1 MVTLPGESVSYWME
15 SAAPTSYP
23 RLDADVDADVAVIG
37 GGMAGLC
44 TAWELART
52 GRSVVVLDAAR
63 IAAGVS
69 GHTTAKLTAQHGL
82 IYAHLRSTFGAE
94 AARLYARSQSE
105 AVERVVATAAELGAD
120 CEIERRPAY
129 TYAADAQHDGEI
141 REEVDAAREA
151 GLDACLVTDTGLPF
165 RTGSAIRVADQV
177 QFHPRRFL
185 LALAEDLTRRRG
197 RVYENS
203 RVRRLRE
210 GRPNKVTTETG
221 ATVTA
226 ESVVIA
232 THYPAFD
239 RSLAFSRLKPLR
251 ELVIAGPL
259 DDKHAPQGMYIT
271 PHEGTRSVR
280 SAPYGEGRRLL
291 IVTGEKYTPGEPGV
305 AQRFDRLI
313 SWAREHF
320 PVREITH
327 HWATQDNWPTDRV
340 PHVGLFHLATQ
351 NVYVATGFGG
361 WGLSGGAMAGRMLA
375 DMIDGRD
382 VAWAGLYDPR
392 RVHPIAEAGA
402 FVKANLA
409 TARHFVADRLRPVE
423 RDALAAIPLD
433 GGAVVRWKGQQ
444 CAVYRDD
451 EGTVHAVSAVCSH
464 LGCLVAFN
472 EVERSWDCPC
482 HGSRFDVGGGVLHGP
497 ATAPLAPREVREE

>member
-1 MVTLPGESVSYWME
+1 MATIPGEPISYWME
-15 SAAPTSYP
+15 SAAHTSYP
-23 RLDADVDADVAVIG
+23 RLDDDVNADVAVIG

-52 GRSVVVLDAAR
+52 GRSVVVLDAAH

-82 IYAHLRSTFGAE
+82 IYAHLRSRFGAE
-94 AARLYARSQSE
+94 AARLYAQSQSE
-105 AVERVVATAAELGAD
+105 GVERVVATAMDLGVD

-129 TYAADAQHDGEI
+129 TYAADAQHNSEI
-141 REEVDAAREA
+141 HEEVDAAREA
-151 GLDACLVTDTGLPF
+151 GLDASLVTDTGLPF
-165 RTGSAIRVADQV
+165 ATGSGIRVAEQV
-177 QFHPRRFL
+177 QFHPRRYL
-185 LALAEDLTRRRG
+185 LALAEDLTRHHG
-197 RVYENS
+197 RIYEHS
-203 RVRRLRE
+203 RVTHLRE
-210 GRPNKVTTETG
+210 GRTNKVTTDTG

-232 THYPAFD
+232 THYPVFD
-239 RSLAFSRLKPLR
+239 RSLAFSRLRPLR
-251 ELVIAGPL
+251 ELVIAGPMDAEL
-259 DDKHAPQGMYIT
+259 APHGMYIT

-291 IVTGEKYTPGEPGV
+291 IVTGEKYTPGEPG
-305 AQRFDRLI
+305 ATERFERLTG
-313 SWAREHF
+313 WARERF
-320 PVREITH
+320 PIREITH
-327 HWATQDNWPTDRV
+327 HWATQDNWTTDRV
-340 PHVGLFHLATQ
+340 PHVGLFHLAAR

-375 DMIDGRD
+375 DLIEGKD

-392 RVHPIAEAGA
+392 RIHPIAEAGA

-409 TARHFVADRLRPVE
+409 TARHFVADRLCPGRD
-423 RDALAAIPLD
+423 DALNAIPPG
-433 GGAVVRWKGQQ
+433 GGAVVRWKGQHR
-444 CAVYRDD
+444 AVHRDD
-451 EGTVHAVSAVCSH
+451 EGALHAVSAVCSH

-482 HGSRFDVGGGVLHGP
+482 HGSRFSIGGEVLHGP
-497 ATAPLAPREVREE
+497 ATAALQPRDLNDE

>member
-1 MVTLPGESVSYWME
+1 MVSIPGESVSYWME
-15 SAAPTSYP
+15 SAAATSYP
-23 RLDADVDADVAVIG
+23 RLEGDVNADVVVIG

-52 GRSVVVLDAAR
+52 GRSVVVLDAACV
-63 IAAGVS
+63 AAGVS

-82 IYAHLRSTFGAE
+82 IYAHLRSSFGAE

-105 AVERVVATAAELGAD
+105 AMEHVAATAAELGAD
-120 CEIERRPAY
+120 CQIERAPAY
-129 TYAADAQHDGEI
+129 TYAAEARYDGDI
-141 REEVDAAREA
+141 REEVDAARAA
-151 GLDACLVTDTGLPF
+151 GLDACLVADTGLPF

-185 LALAEDLTRRRG
+185 LALAEDLTRRHG
-197 RVYENS
+197 RVYEHS

-210 GRPNKVTTETG
+210 GRGNTVTTETG

-226 ESVVIA
+226 GAVVIA
-232 THYPAFD
+232 THYPVFD
-239 RSLAFSRLKPLR
+239 RSLSFSRLRPLR
-251 ELVIAGPL
+251 ELVIAGPV
-259 DDKHAPQGMYIT
+259 DEEDAPRGMYIT

-280 SAPYGEGRRLL
+280 SAPYQEGSRLL
-291 IVTGEKYTPGEPGV
+291 IVTGEKYTPGDPGV
-305 AQRFDRLI
+305 GQRFDRLI
-313 SWAREHF
+313 GWARERF

-327 HWATQDNWPTDRV
+327 HWATQDNWSTDRL
-340 PHVGLFHLATQ
+340 PHVGLFHPATR

-375 DMIDGRD
+375 DMIDAKH
-382 VAWAGLYDPR
+382 VSWAGLYDPR
-392 RVHPIAEAGA
+392 RVHPVAEAST

-409 TARHFVADRLRPVE
+409 TARHFVADRLRPVQH
-423 RDALAAIPLD
+423 DALDAIPPG
-433 GGAVVRWKGQQ
+433 GGAVLRRRGQH

-451 EGTVHAVSAVCSH
+451 EGALHAVSAVCSH

-482 HGSRFDVGGGVLHGP
+482 HGSRFDVDGAVLHGP
-497 ATAPLAPREVREE
+497 ATTPLESRDVGGE